1 MIRCFIEILL
11 FLLSFTVNAET
22 LTGYVVNI
30 TDGDTIV
37 ILDANQQQHKIRLAG
52 IDAPESYQAFGTRS
66 TESMATLTFN
76 KTVSVQ
82 WKKKDRER
90 LIGKVLINGADI
102 NLEQVRAGMAWWYV
116 KYAKEQS
123 PSDRRLYEQA
133 EQQARAQRVGLWKD
147 TNPMPPWDFRHA
159 KDSAQQV
166 ASCPCSGAVICAGP
180 KGGRY
185 CTTESGGKKY
195 R

>member
-1 MIRCFIEILL
+1 MKLIGVLL
-11 FLLSFTVNAET
+11 CLLSINANAGT
-22 LTGYVVNI
+22 LTGYVVEI

-37 ILDANQQQHKIRLAG
+37 VLDANRQQHKIRLAG
-52 IDAPESYQAFGTRS
+52 IDAPESYQAFGSRS
-66 TESMATLTFN
+66 TESVANLSF
-76 KTVSVQ
+76 KKAVSVE
-82 WKKKDRER
+82 WIKKDRGR
-90 LIGKVLINGADI
+90 LIGKVLINGVDI

-123 PSDRRLYEQA
+123 PADRRLYDQA
-133 EQQARAQRVGLWKD
+133 EWQARAQRVGLWRD
-147 TNPMPPWDFRHA
+147 VNPIPPWEFRHA
-159 KDSAQQV
+159 KDGAQPE
-166 ASCPCSGAVICAGP
+166 ATCPCSEAASCAGP